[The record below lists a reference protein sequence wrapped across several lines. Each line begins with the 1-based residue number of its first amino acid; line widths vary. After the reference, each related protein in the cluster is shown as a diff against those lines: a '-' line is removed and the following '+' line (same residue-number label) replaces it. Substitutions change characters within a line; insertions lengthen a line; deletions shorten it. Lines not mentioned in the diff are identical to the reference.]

1 MRSGGVA
8 SAPATTSRPFPFA
21 LLVVYATALLHG
33 LALVSFPALSAVL
46 TRAYGLTDA
55 QYGASF
61 LPQVACAVLG
71 AVLGGGLA
79 RSLGLHRLLALSLL
93 AAAGSQALLALVGL
107 VPASWLFACVL
118 SAAAAL
124 GLGFGLSGAPINSY
138 PRLFFPRW
146 AHTAVVAAHSMVGL
160 GLAAGPLLA
169 AQLVAAGHW
178 PAYPIL
184 LAGLALGLVAAAI
197 SSPLQSGEA
206 LVSVGA
212 QGLRERPAARPAF
225 WLFVVILA
233 VYAVAEGTF
242 SSWVVIFLRDARGLS
257 ETTANWALS
266 AFWGA
271 LVFGRLAISALVARV
286 SPAKLWVT
294 LPLLMI
300 AAFLLVP
307 ATSGPASGIALFA
320 FAGLA
325 CSGFLPLSITL
336 ASHRFPHDVAW
347 VSSMMVAALMLGVGI
362 GSFAVGMLHETLSFD
377 DLYRWSALYPVIVLL
392 LAAAALR
399 SERRRGRA

>member
-1 MRSGGVA
+1 MRSGGGA
-8 SAPATTSRPFPFA
+8 SAPATTIRPSRFA
-21 LLVVYATALLHG
+21 FLVVYATALMHG

-71 AVLGGGLA
+71 ALLGGGMA
-79 RSLGLHRLLALSLL
+79 RRLGLNRLLALSLL

-107 VPASWLFACVL
+107 VPASWRFACVL
-118 SAAAAL
+118 AAAAAL

-138 PRLFFPRW
+138 PRLLFPRR

-169 AQLVAAGHW
+169 GPLVAAGHW
-178 PAYPIL
+178 PAYPVL
-184 LAGLALGLVAAAI
+184 LTGLALGLAATAI
-197 SSPLQSGEA
+197 ASPLPAGRP
-206 LVSVGA
+206 LVSAGT
-212 QGLRERPAARPAF
+212 QGSRERPATSPAF
-225 WLFVVILA
+225 WLFVAILA

-242 SSWVVIFLRDARGLS
+242 SSWVVIFLRDARNLP

-271 LVFGRLAISALVARV
+271 LVFGRLAISALVAWVAPAIVWV
-286 SPAKLWVT
+286 S

-336 ASHRFPHDVAW
+336 ASHRFPRDVAW

-377 DLYRWSALYPVIVLL
+377 DLYRLSALYPVIVLL
-392 LAAAALR
+392 LAAAVLR
-399 SERRRGRA
+399 SERRNGRA